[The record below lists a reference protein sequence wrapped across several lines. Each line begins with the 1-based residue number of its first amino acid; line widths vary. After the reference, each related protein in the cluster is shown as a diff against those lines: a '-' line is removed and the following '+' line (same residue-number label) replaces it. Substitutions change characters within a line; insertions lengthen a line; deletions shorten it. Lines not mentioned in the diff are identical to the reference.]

1 MKKQYSPYLKFSRL
15 DWRKFRK
22 ETPMTL
28 SEADLDRLHGQLEP
42 VSLLEI
48 EEIYLPL
55 SRLLNLYI
63 AATQKLYKV
72 TSQFLGNPA
81 PRVPYIIGVAG
92 SVAVGKS
99 TTSRILQALLSR
111 WPNHPHVELVTTDG
125 YLYPTAVLEKQ
136 NLMNRKGFPESYDL
150 RRLIQ
155 FLSELKSG
163 KPKLKVPLY
172 SHRDYDIIPNKFQII
187 DQPDI
192 VIVEGLNVLQVG
204 PVKSDKQP
212 RVFVSD
218 FFDFTIY
225 VDADDATVK
234 QWFLQRFM
242 LFRKK
247 AKNDPKAFFYRFAN
261 LSDKE
266 AKAFAQ
272 KVWKEINAANLYAN
286 ILPFKQRAKLILEK
300 GKDHSVKNV
309 YLRKI

>member
-1 MKKQYSPYLKFSRL
+1 MKQYSPYLKFSRK

-28 SEADLDRLHGQLEP
+28 SEKDLDRLHGQLEP

-81 PRVPYIIGVAG
+81 PRVPYIIGISG

-150 RRLIQ
+150 RRLVQ

-163 KPKLKVPLY
+163 KPKLQVPLY
-172 SHRDYDIIPNKFQII
+172 SHRDYDISPNKYQII

-204 PVKSDKQP
+204 PVGADQQM

-225 VDADDATVK
+225 VDADVEIIK
-234 QWFLQRFM
+234 NWFMQRFM

-261 LSDKE
+261 LSDQK
-266 AKAFAQ
+266 AKTFAD
-272 KVWKEINAANLYAN
+272 KVWSEINAANLYEN

-300 GKDHSVKNV
+300 GKNHLVKNV